1 MSECHPHL
9 HEKVRF
15 FIYLVFNI
23 VLLCFVQM
31 DLYKPAAVQFHTDSL
46 AHDFTGEDQVLKNG
60 IVHCSKCTAEM
71 PQL

>member
-1 MSECHPHL
+1 MSECHTL
-9 HEKVRF
+9 TMRKF

-31 DLYKPAAVQFHTDSL
+31 DFYKPAAIQFYTDSL
-46 AHDFTGEDQVLKNG
+46 AHDFTWEDKVLKNS

-71 PQL
+71 SHLYS